1 MFVCHVSKLFEDE
14 LYRLS
19 CFKQTDGRQRAELEI
34 TIQLKKRP
42 EPEIIQTDMDQTDIR
57 QTRKPHHDSCF
68 FFVEDW
74 MMFVGLVSHG
84 FKTSSIVEGVSNRQ
98 TVDRG

>member
-1 MFVCHVSKLFEDE
+1 M
-14 LYRLS
+14 
-19 CFKQTDGRQRAELEI
+19 EI

-42 EPEIIQTDMDQTDIR
+42 EPEIIQTDMDQTDR
-57 QTRKPHHDSCF
+57 QTDKGSHTTIPV

>member
-1 MFVCHVSKLFEDE
+1 MFVCHVRKLFEDCIV
-14 LYRLS
+14 LVVSNRQMADRGQNWRLPS
-19 CFKQTDGRQRAELEI
+19 NSRKDQNLRSSRQTW
-34 TIQLKKRP
+34 
-42 EPEIIQTDMDQTDIR
+42 IR
-57 QTRKPHHDSCF
+57 QTSDRQGSHTTIPV